1 MIGFFCLYGHY
12 GRALAYYVGKV
23 RYLPLPL
30 NFVLPVLGLTVFIIG
45 LRLMS
50 AALLTLAGS
59 QLQAWLLTITKTPL
73 RGTLAGTLV
82 TMFIQSSSATT
93 VIVVAAVN
101 AGLLNLRQALAL
113 IAGANV
119 GTTITAQIVAFE
131 LYQLVVPALMLGLL
145 LLILPQSR
153 QMGLVLIG
161 LGFLFLGLQL
171 MSENLALLLHVPAV
185 RSLFLAC
192 NHSPYLSIA
201 VGVVVTAIV
210 QSSSAVTA
218 VTIALAAG
226 QVLDLSAA
234 IGIALGSNI
243 GTCTTAILA
252 AYGTNRPA
260 RQAALAHLLF
270 NVIGVIA
277 VIPFYAT
284 FLDLVADTA
293 PDVMRQVA
301 NGHTLFNLI
310 SAGLFLLLI
319 TPVTRLLERA
329 S

>member
-1 MIGFFCLYGHY
+1 MQLNM
-12 GRALAYYVGKV
+12 AL
-23 RYLPLPL
+23 PI
-30 NFVLPVLGLTVFIIG
+30 LGLIVFILG

-50 AALLTLAGS
+50 AALLKLAGS
-59 QLQAWLLTITKTPL
+59 HLQTWLLAITKTPL
-73 RGTLAGTLV
+73 RGTLAGTFI

-101 AGLLNLRQALAL
+101 AGLITLKQALAL

-119 GTTITAQIVAFE
+119 GTTITAQIVAFQ
-131 LYQLVVPALMLGLL
+131 LYQLVLPAFLLGLL

-171 MSENLALLLHVPAV
+171 MSENLALLLQLPAV

-192 NHSPYLSIA
+192 SHSPYLSIA
-201 VGVVVTAIV
+201 VGVMVTAVV

-218 VTIALAAG
+218 VTIALAAS

-243 GTCTTAILA
+243 GTCATTIFA
-252 AYGTNRPA
+252 AYGANSPA

-277 VIPFYAT
+277 VIPFYAA
-284 FLDLVADTA
+284 FLDLVANTA
-293 PDVMRQVA
+293 PDIMRQIA

-310 SAGLFLLLI
+310 SAGVFLLLI